1 MASWTY
7 KQSTGELFKDGKLIE
22 TGYSGSLTNKNNP
35 DREHV
40 RGMGPIPRGTWKIGR
55 TGTSKGPLTIT
66 LLHVGGN
73 AYNRDMRTFRIHGD
87 KRVGIAGFASE
98 GCIIMGNST
107 RLLVSKDTGSVLEV
121 VR

>member
-1 MASWTY
+1 MANWKY
-7 KQSTGELFKDGKLIE
+7 KQSTGELFKDGTLIE

-40 RGMGPIPRGTWKIGR
+40 RGMGPIPRGTWKIGS

-66 LLHVGGN
+66 LVHVSGDS
-73 AYNRDMRTFRIHGD
+73 YSRDMRTFRMHGD
-87 KRVGIAGFASE
+87 KRIGIAGFASE
-98 GCIIMGNST
+98 GCIIMSPST
-107 RLLVSKDTGSVLEV
+107 RLLVSKDHGSLLEV

>member
-66 LLHVGGN
+66 LLHVSGN

-87 KRVGIAGFASE
+87 KRVGITGFASE
-98 GCIIMGNST
+98 GCIIMSNST
-107 RLLVSKDTGSVLEV
+107 RLLVSKDTGAVLEV

>member
-66 LLHVGGN
+66 LLHVSGN

-98 GCIIMGNST
+98 GCIIMSNST

>member
-66 LLHVGGN
+66 LLHVSGN

-87 KRVGIAGFASE
+87 KRVGIAGFACE
-98 GCIIMGNST
+98 GCIIMSNST

>member
-55 TGTSKGPLTIT
+55 TGTSK
-66 LLHVGGN
+66 
-73 AYNRDMRTFRIHGD
+73 
-87 KRVGIAGFASE
+87 
-98 GCIIMGNST
+98 
-107 RLLVSKDTGSVLEV
+107 
-121 VR
+121 

>member
-1 MASWTY
+1 MANWKY

-22 TGYSGSLTNKNNP
+22 TGYSGALTNKNNP

-40 RGMGPIPRGTWKIGR
+40 RSMGPIPRGTWKIGR

-66 LLHVGGN
+66 LVHVSGN
-73 AYNRDMRTFRIHGD
+73 AYERDLSSFRIHGD
-87 KRVGIAGFASE
+87 KRLGIAGFASE
-98 GCIIMGNST
+98 GCIIMSFST
-107 RLLVSKDTGSVLEV
+107 RLLVKNDKGALLEV

>member
-66 LLHVGGN
+66 LLYVSGN

-98 GCIIMGNST
+98 GCIIMSNST